1 MLSRAEVQYLQGHK
15 EVSKS
20 YERKLKCIIRK
31 KLDVLQKEFPLL
43 SKLFA
48 NEVQT
53 ALSIQT
59 VHELTPVKE
68 GNEKLQRSR
77 QQLANDN
84 SVRID
89 GSSKLNN
96 VEQVGSEK
104 LVAREGLEGSK
115 TLNPALS
122 EATEFSDGK
131 TRNATDFG
139 NFIKKTA
146 PGEGL

>member
-1 MLSRAEVQYLQGHK
+1 MLSKAEVLYLHGQK
-15 EVSKS
+15 QVSKS

-31 KLDVLQKEFPLL
+31 KLEILQTEFPLL
-43 SKLFA
+43 SKLFV
-48 NEVQT
+48 NEVRPLLDTQIPT
-53 ALSIQT
+53 ESM
-59 VHELTPVKE
+59 PVKE
-68 GNEKLQRSR
+68 EYERLQSSS
-77 QQLANDN
+77 QQSAVDN
-84 SVRID
+84 SVTIF
-89 GSSKLNN
+89 GNSKLNN

-122 EATEFSDGK
+122 EATEFSNGK